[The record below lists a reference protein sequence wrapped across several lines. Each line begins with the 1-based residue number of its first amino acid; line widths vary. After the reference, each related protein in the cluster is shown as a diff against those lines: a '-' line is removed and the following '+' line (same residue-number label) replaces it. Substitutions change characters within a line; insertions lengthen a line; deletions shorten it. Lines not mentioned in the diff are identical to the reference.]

1 MARIIFTV
9 TNDLSY
15 DQRMQRISSTLA
27 KAGHS
32 VLLVGRKRKKSIELK
47 HQLFEQKRLD
57 CFFENGKLF
66 YLEYNFRLLL
76 FLIFSK
82 ADIICAIDLD
92 TILPCY
98 VVSKLKNKPLVYDAH
113 ELFTEVIEV
122 VRRPFVRSMWLKLES
137 YIVPRVK
144 YSYTV
149 SEGVKRIFEERYP
162 GVNFSLIRN
171 LPLYMPVDPDTSKEK
186 YIVYAGAVNEGRGIE
201 QMLNAMPEINCS
213 LYICGDGEMFESLKA
228 KAKDMNLDGKVKFLG
243 YVEPEKLK
251 EIIRKAYA
259 GVLLL
264 ENRGASYYY
273 SLANKFF
280 DYMMAG
286 IPQVTINFPE
296 YKHLNDVYS
305 FALLIDLKH
314 EEIVKAFNRLL
325 NEPAL
330 YDEIKENAMKARKV
344 FNWEKESEALID
356 FYKKVE
362 SGK

>member
-47 HQLFEQKRLD
+47 HQLFEQKRLN
-57 CFFENGKLF
+57 CVFENGKLF

-76 FLIFSK
+76 FLMFRK

-98 VVSKLKNKPLVYDAH
+98 AISKLKNQPLVYDAH

-122 VRRPFVRSMWLKLES
+122 VRRPAVRAMWLRLER

-149 SEGVKRIFEERYP
+149 SEGVRKIFEDRYP

-171 LPLYMPVDPDTSKEK
+171 LPLYVPVDPQPMAEN

-201 QMLNAMPEINCS
+201 QMIDAMPEIDCS
-213 LYICGDGEMFESLKA
+213 LYVCGDGEMLELMKIKA
-228 KAKDMNLDGKVKFLG
+228 KSMNLDGKVKFLG
-243 YVEPEKLK
+243 YVEPENLK
-251 EIIRKAYA
+251 EIIRGAFA
-259 GVLLL
+259 GVMLL

-296 YKHLNDVYS
+296 YKHINDEYS
-305 FALLIDLKH
+305 FALLVDLKH

-325 NEPAL
+325 KEPQL
-330 YDEIKENAMKARKV
+330 YDELKQNALKAREV
-344 FNWEKESEALID
+344 FNWEKESETLVD
-356 FYKKVE
+356 FYKRVE

>member
-47 HQLFEQKRLD
+47 QQLFEQKRLN

-66 YLEYNFRLLL
+66 YLEYNLRLLL
-76 FLIFSK
+76 FLMFRK

-98 VVSKLKNKPLVYDAH
+98 GVSKIKNKPLVYDAH

-137 YIVPRVK
+137 YIVPKVK

-162 GVNFSLIRN
+162 GGGFSLIRN
-171 LPLYMPVDPDTSKEK
+171 LPLYMPVDPEPSKEK

-201 QMLNAMPEINCS
+201 QMLNAMPEINCH
-213 LYICGDGEMFESLKA
+213 LYICGDGEMLESMKA
-228 KAKDMNLDGKVKFLG
+228 KTKDMNLDCKVKFLG

-251 EIIRKAYA
+251 EIIRGAFA

-264 ENRGASYYY
+264 ENKGASYYY

-296 YKHLNDVYS
+296 YKHLNDEYS
-305 FALLIDLKH
+305 FALLVDLKH

-325 NEPAL
+325 NEPELYNQMKQNAL
-330 YDEIKENAMKARKV
+330 KAREV
-344 FNWEKESEALID
+344 FNWEKESEILVD
-356 FYKKVE
+356 FYKRVE
-362 SGK
+362 GAK